1 MMRRCF
7 CTILISAA
15 LGFNVYGQIVTAEDY
30 LGRVADKYSG
40 FSDYEANVAIR
51 QGNSAMQ
58 GRLSHL
64 RPQFLRI
71 DFSVPSNQVIVFN
84 GEQLTIYLPEYS
96 AILNQTVTG
105 NRSGANMATAAG
117 LAMLRRSYAPA
128 YISSP
133 NPVPLE
139 ESGEMVVKLRLT
151 PRSGGQ
157 TYKEILLSIEPNSLI
172 IRRMEGISFA
182 GSMVRFDFTNVKV
195 NQGIPEARFIY
206 DSPASA
212 NMYNNFLFRD
222 RD

>member
-1 MMRRCF
+1 MRRCF
-7 CTILISAA
+7 FTILLAAA
-15 LGFNVYGQIVTAEDY
+15 LVVTAYAQIVTAEDY

-84 GEQLTIYLPEYS
+84 GELLTIYLPEYS

-182 GSMVRFDFTNVKV
+182 GVNIRFDFTNVKI

>member
-1 MMRRCF
+1 MKRF
-7 CTILISAA
+7 VFIFLLILFSLYGAA
-15 LGFNVYGQIVTAEDY
+15 AQIVTAEDY
-30 LGRVADKYSG
+30 LNRVADKYSS
-40 FSDYEANVAIR
+40 FRDYEADIMIR
-51 QGNSAMQ
+51 QGSSNMT
-58 GRLSHL
+58 GKISHL

-71 DFSVPSNQVIVFN
+71 DFSQPSNQVIVFN
-84 GEQLTIYLPEYS
+84 GEQLTVYLPEYS

-105 NRSGANMATAAG
+105 GRNGAEMASAAG
-117 LAMLRRSYAPA
+117 LALLRRSYAPA

-139 ESGEMVVKLRLT
+139 ESGESVVKLRLT

-157 TYKEILLSIEPNSLI
+157 TYKELLLSVNPDSLF
-172 IRRMEGISFA
+172 IRRMEGITFG
-182 GSMVRFDFTNVKV
+182 GSSVRFDFTNVKI

-222 RD
+222 KN